1 MSRATMIVYLMA
13 IDVYG
18 TGVAWANGLIGLE
31 VLERTA
37 LFCIPLFLGVWAGHR
52 HFVKT
57 TPESFRRMTLIL
69 LMVLASAGLVRALAR

>member
-1 MSRATMIVYLMA
+1 
-13 IDVYG
+13 
-18 TGVAWANGLIGLE
+18 
-31 VLERTA
+31 LERTA
-37 LFCIPLFLGVWAGHR
+37 LFCIPLTLGVWAGHR